1 MSEQSAMWW
10 VAHVIFE
17 SAQGPNPSF
26 FFFFV
31 RLWGL
36 LGHGLGLGF
45 GPGLDNTLLTLQTL
59 ILEDSGVTP
68 PQMSRSWAAE
78 PAQTAPITAQLI

>member
-17 SAQGPNPSF
+17 SAQVPNSSF
-26 FFFFV
+26 FFFF

-45 GPGLDNTLLTLQTL
+45 GPGLDNIIFVQYSVLHNSIQYL
-59 ILEDSGVTP
+59 SN
-68 PQMSRSWAAE
+68 
-78 PAQTAPITAQLI
+78 